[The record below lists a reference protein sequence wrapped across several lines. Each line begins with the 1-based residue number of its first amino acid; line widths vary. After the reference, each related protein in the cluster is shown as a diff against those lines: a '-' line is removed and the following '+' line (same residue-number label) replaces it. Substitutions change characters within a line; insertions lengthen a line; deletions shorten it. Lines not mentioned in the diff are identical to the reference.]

1 MVGRWQDRPPAT
13 APTTTTTTPTRTK
26 KTPAVEI
33 EEAWLFPETKDTSTT
48 ASTERTSAS

>member
-13 APTTTTTTPTRTK
+13 ATTTTTTTATGRTN
-26 KTPAVEI
+26 TSAVEI